1 MGTGFFPGLKRPGR
15 DFDHP
20 PTSSAEV
27 KETVELY
34 VCSLLGLRGL
44 FYGELCTFTF
54 TFTATYQI
62 T

>member
-1 MGTGFFPGLKRPGR
+1 MGTGFFPGVKRPGR

-34 VCSLLGLRGL
+34 IYSLLDLRGL
-44 FYGELCTFTF
+44 FYGELYTF